1 MAAPPPAAGLPTL
14 VTTKLKVADLLR
26 VCQKCK
32 LPRGGLKAD
41 LQARII
47 AALKGEV
54 LTACTPAQVEAAVR
68 DVYATTHGPPRLL
81 PPVAPRVVAPP
92 PSRDAVHFPPPAG
105 PTTISV
111 RGPALPTHIT
121 LDAALTRCVPPCRV
135 WGRYPAGWPKWWLLS
150 NKATRSTSRR
160 PSCLCPSS

>member
-1 MAAPPPAAGLPTL
+1 MAAPTPAAGLPTL
-14 VTTKLKVADLLR
+14 VMTKLKVADLLR

-54 LTACTPAQVEAAVR
+54 QTACPPAQVEAVVR

-92 PSRDAVHFPPPAG
+92 PSRDPVHFPPPAG
-105 PTTISV
+105 PTSISV
-111 RGPALPTHIT
+111 RGPELPTQIT
-121 LDAALTRCVPPCRV
+121 RDAALTRCVPPCRV
-135 WGRYPAGWPKWWLLS
+135 WGSCPAGWRKWWL
-150 NKATRSTSRR
+150 
-160 PSCLCPSS
+160 P